1 MLQVWLNVKFSSQ
14 PNLDNECI
22 KARETT
28 KNPKLHPFDFA
39 SQRCSPTN
47 EPTTPNK
54 NHFIPPPPL
63 FKPSQVFQTPN
74 CPPLNP
80 TPPSHSILPS
90 VFLRKNKFHRLFH
103 KSNCENFGNYFF
115 SIVNLINLTKF
126 LETQKKIKFFFKKS
140 PNFQN
145 HKNLEGKKKP
155 PQGPLTTLPPN
166 KTRDESF
173 LLLLLSQ
180 KKKSLFIL
188 FYNGSCPFV

>member
-1 MLQVWLNVKFSSQ
+1 
-14 PNLDNECI
+14 
-22 KARETT
+22 
-28 KNPKLHPFDFA
+28 
-39 SQRCSPTN
+39 
-47 EPTTPNK
+47 
-54 NHFIPPPPL
+54 
-63 FKPSQVFQTPN
+63 
-74 CPPLNP
+74 
-80 TPPSHSILPS
+80 
-90 VFLRKNKFHRLFH
+90 
-103 KSNCENFGNYFF
+103 
-115 SIVNLINLTKF
+115 LINLTKF